1 MYPCILFIIVTRAYN
16 LNFKLLLFKIYQ
28 PLSEGSRHVLI
39 FFCQG
44 KIGHHYRTLQLSTE
58 SADSGAQLLK
68 VGEGEK
74 IRGAIIFKTGDGERS
89 RVATYKGNRGRKD
102 QGRNILKRGEGE
114 NIRGAIIL
122 KRGEEEKIKGHK
134 F

>member
-1 MYPCILFIIVTRAYN
+1 MKKVYSLIIYLSMYFIFVVTRAYN

-74 IRGAIIFKTGDGERS
+74 IRGAII
-89 RVATYKGNRGRKD
+89 
-102 QGRNILKRGEGE
+102 LKRGEDKKRS
-114 NIRGAIIL
+114 RGATF
-122 KRGEEEKIKGHK
+122 KGG
-134 F
+134 